1 MRLYFLNV
9 LVFLSIHSLIAQVE
23 VPLRLSNYE
32 PRVGEI
38 INVLFDIDFIAQS
51 LDSQLATYSSIELPQ
66 RNYGWNSGYVSR
78 SIIFKD
84 TGCRH
89 VGPFFF
95 QYNGI
100 KYTTDSI
107 TVFVQ
112 PELPAINVV
121 WLRHL
126 VKNGNHYLIIESQY
140 LDSKMRRKTRDKSV
154 SLDFKKLPWVKAR
167 ESQSHSSSSKMSY
180 YSKKVY
186 TLTPSSETNTIII
199 DANMLLN
206 LPKGIHVEPLLLKL

>member
-32 PRVGEI
+32 PRVGES

-121 WLRHL
+121 WHRHL

-140 LDSKMRRKTRDKSV
+140 LDSKMRT
-154 SLDFKKLPWVKAR
+154 
-167 ESQSHSSSSKMSY
+167 
-180 YSKKVY
+180 
-186 TLTPSSETNTIII
+186 
-199 DANMLLN
+199 
-206 LPKGIHVEPLLLKL
+206 